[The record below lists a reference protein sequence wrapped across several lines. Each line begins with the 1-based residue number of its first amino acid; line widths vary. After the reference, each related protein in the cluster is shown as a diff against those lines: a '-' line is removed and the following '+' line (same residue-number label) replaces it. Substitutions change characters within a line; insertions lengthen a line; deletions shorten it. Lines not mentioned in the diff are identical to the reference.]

1 MAGASFVDKNV
12 LRTRSA
18 FEDAV
23 DTYLA
28 GLQQKPKSK
37 KLDFIRD
44 LQSSDQDHGLRGIES
59 SIQDL
64 QIKCERHRLGTKTKS
79 ILVPIVNAIKEY
91 SSIVD
96 VFVSAHPMP
105 AALIWGGF
113 RVFVEFASLSLDLCE
128 KLQEQM
134 ENLEII
140 LRRLMSYE
148 RHYYEFHGV
157 QSALG
162 RSYVS
167 ILEFWYQAK
176 KWCQGRAFSGF
187 RKALKAPASTVKIDK
202 ALKQLDENADRLDK
216 LAQDAERELRYEDRA
231 SQKREALAASKSRQ
245 HNDVFQHMMLQEV
258 LKNWLGGTHESSSQQ
273 YDHFR
278 GKRHP
283 GSCRWLLR
291 HSLFTSWWT
300 GQTNPSV
307 LWIQGQPGAGKS
319 VLCSAAIEE
328 AKSLP
333 FEIAAAFIFLR
344 LARKAEP
351 IQILR
356 DLSLQFLY
364 QLFQRQQHGSE
375 IQESLLAVLR
385 TDRDVY
391 ANVKRM
397 FEQLVEQLAPVYVFL
412 DGLNEVECDIQSLL
426 KFFIDMA
433 SNDKLRLWCSSQY
446 TPEVK
451 RALDGCRELIVT
463 AADTQDDIQSY
474 LSKTVTR
481 LVTEGD
487 LEFLSRFES
496 IVLGSA
502 KGCFL
507 WASNMIEALATAI
520 SEDER
525 KMLVLDRLPRS
536 MDQYYAGLVERLID
550 KDNSGWNLV
559 RSVDSGIIT
568 MNRPLILQESELS
581 YLLSHSRKD
590 RFEYP
595 NLEKLLQYSEAILV
609 II

>member
-1 MAGASFVDKNV
+1 MADAGSIDKNV

-23 DTYLA
+23 DTYLT
-28 GLQQKPKSK
+28 GLQKKPKSR
-37 KLDFIRD
+37 KLDFIQD
-44 LQSSDQDHGLRGIES
+44 LQSSDQEHGLRGIEN
-59 SIQDL
+59 SIQEL
-64 QIKCERHRLGTKTKS
+64 QSKCERHRLGMKTKS
-79 ILVPIVNAIKEY
+79 ILLPIVKAIKDY

-140 LRRLMSYE
+140 LRQLMSYE
-148 RHYYEFHGV
+148 RYYYEFPGV

-187 RKALKAPASTVKIDK
+187 RKALKAPASTVKIDR

-231 SQKREALAASKSRQ
+231 SQKREAQEVSKHRQ
-245 HNDVFQHMMLQEV
+245 HNDIVQRLMLQGL

-283 GSCRWLLR
+283 GSCQWLLR
-291 HSLFTSWWT
+291 HHLFTSWWA
-300 GQTNPSV
+300 GQTHPSV
-307 LWIQGQPGAGKS
+307 LWMQGQPGAGKS

-328 AKSLP
+328 AKSKP
-333 FEIAAAFIFLR
+333 SEMATAFIFLR

-351 IQILR
+351 IQLLR

-364 QLFQRQQHGSE
+364 QLFQRQQHDSE
-375 IQESLLAVLR
+375 IPECLVAVLR
-385 TDRDVY
+385 TDGDVY
-391 ANVKRM
+391 ANVKGM

-426 KFFIDMA
+426 KFFINMA

-446 TPEVK
+446 TPEAE
-451 RALDGCRELIVT
+451 RALNGCAKLLVT
-463 AADTQDDIQSY
+463 IADTQDDIKTY
-474 LSKTVTR
+474 LSETVTR
-481 LVTEGD
+481 LVAEGD
-487 LEFLSRFES
+487 LEFLSRFQG
-496 IVLGSA
+496 IVLGAA

-507 WASNMIEALATAI
+507 WASNMIEALTTAI

-525 KMLVLDRLPRS
+525 KMLILDRLPRS
-536 MDQYYAGLVERLID
+536 MDQYYTGLFERLVD

-559 RSVDSGIIT
+559 MSVDSGIPT
-568 MNRPLILQESELS
+568 KNRPLILQASESS
-581 YLLSHSRKD
+581 YLLSHSPKD
-590 RFEYP
+590 RFEYQ
-595 NLEKLLQYSEAILV
+595 NLEKLLQYCEAMLV